1 LLYDLESRSPYY
13 LEPNDTLVI
22 PFRQYFVTVSG
33 AVINPGRYPYIPDR
47 NWEYYIALA
56 GGFKEEQNSLKKVT
70 IWNVLGEKLNKNSI
84 ITPETVINAETN
96 AFLYHFNR
104 TAPVVTTIL
113 SLVMTFISVQTLLS
127 R

>member
-1 LLYDLESRSPYY
+1 MDSRSPYY
-13 LEPNDTLVI
+13 LETNDTLVV

-56 GGFKEEQNSLKKVT
+56 GGFREDMNSSKKVT
-70 IWNVLGEKLNKNSI
+70 IWNMLGENMTKSSV

-104 TAPVVTTIL
+104 TAPVITTIVGLVLTFL
-113 SLVMTFISVQTLLS
+113 SIQALVNQ
-127 R
+127 